1 MACADASSPW
11 LARESHDPPFRSARQ
26 AVPRPPRWDIRMQG
40 GRCGRTSARGRRQS
54 AMAAT
59 EARAVNCPQ
68 WAARGAR
75 GVVKWRARAAG
86 WYGLMPAAPLLG
98 RVSAPRTAHRERI
111 GAIEHGGNRRG
122 CEAPLCVPFLLLVY
136 GASGDRRAVMSD
148 LLKLLLHDT
157 VNSNPLDFAAPTVT
171 DTVSVTVS
179 LSLTRP
185 KSEHVRW

>member
-1 MACADASSPW
+1 
-11 LARESHDPPFRSARQ
+11 
-26 AVPRPPRWDIRMQG
+26 
-40 GRCGRTSARGRRQS
+40 
-54 AMAAT
+54 
-59 EARAVNCPQ
+59 VNCPQ

-157 VNSNPLDFAAPTVT
+157 VNSNPLDFAAPTGAT
-171 DTVSVTVS
+171 GTASS
-179 LSLTRP
+179 RAKQACRQILGL
-185 KSEHVRW
+185 

>member
-1 MACADASSPW
+1 M
-11 LARESHDPPFRSARQ
+11 
-26 AVPRPPRWDIRMQG
+26 
-40 GRCGRTSARGRRQS
+40 
-54 AMAAT
+54 
-59 EARAVNCPQ
+59 NCPQ

-136 GASGDRRAVMSD
+136 GATGSASGDRRAVMSD

-157 VNSNPLDFAAPTVT
+157 INSNPLDFAVPTH
-171 DTVSVTVS
+171 TVEHLFFLPRERRIMTSIIPRK
-179 LSLTRP
+179 LGRG
-185 KSEHVRW
+185 KSPPRIILVE

>member
-1 MACADASSPW
+1 
-11 LARESHDPPFRSARQ
+11 
-26 AVPRPPRWDIRMQG
+26 
-40 GRCGRTSARGRRQS
+40 
-54 AMAAT
+54 
-59 EARAVNCPQ
+59 VNCPQ

-136 GASGDRRAVMSD
+136 GASGSGDRRAVMSD

-157 VNSNPLDFAAPTVT
+157 VNSNPLDFAAPSPIPHLVQEKTM
-171 DTVSVTVS
+171 S
-179 LSLTRP
+179 
-185 KSEHVRW
+185 

>member
-1 MACADASSPW
+1 
-11 LARESHDPPFRSARQ
+11 
-26 AVPRPPRWDIRMQG
+26 
-40 GRCGRTSARGRRQS
+40 
-54 AMAAT
+54 
-59 EARAVNCPQ
+59 VNCPQ

-157 VNSNPLDFAAPTVT
+157 VNSNPLDFAAPNTVVDHCQCHGSASGT
-171 DTVSVTVS
+171 GSCCARAMSRIV
-179 LSLTRP
+179 
-185 KSEHVRW
+185 

>member
-1 MACADASSPW
+1 M
-11 LARESHDPPFRSARQ
+11 
-26 AVPRPPRWDIRMQG
+26 
-40 GRCGRTSARGRRQS
+40 
-54 AMAAT
+54 
-59 EARAVNCPQ
+59 NCPQ

-157 VNSNPLDFAAPTVT
+157 VNSNPLDFAAPIKNALPGGTGAT
-171 DTVSVTVS
+171 GTGK
-179 LSLTRP
+179 LTAAQCQRRYLFD
-185 KSEHVRW
+185 SGTRVRCTRVHAPGPAR